1 MKKVVFIILTT
12 IFICSCHNDPK
23 KKLVGE
29 WKEYYGIGKETDVN
43 DIEIYK
49 IQLTTQGDLIIT
61 CLSNNSYLFDRII
74 FDGNELSYRQE
85 NISDPNEK
93 FYIYG
98 KLKLKNNEKWLEGT
112 MENSRNQNDNIKWE
126 KLK

>member
-12 IFICSCHNDPK
+12 IFICSCNNDPK

-98 KLKLKNNEKWLEGT
+98 KLKLKNNEKWLVGT
-112 MENSRNQNDNIKWE
+112 MENSRNQSDNIKWE